1 MNCING
7 APSASDGMEVD
18 CPKRPAPL
26 RSGFVS
32 VLALAL
38 LGACATPDRG
48 LAPAARQVAVSSVLD
63 SLHDAAAKADED
75 RYFSLFAKDGIFLG
89 TDDTERWTVEQFR
102 AYAHPYFS
110 QGKGW
115 TYTVA
120 ERFVYFSRDGQTAW
134 FDERLDNAKWGR
146 CRGSGVLVKRG
157 GGWKIEQ
164 YNLLVPIP
172 NDLLPEVAGRIKE
185 FEAEKAKGK

>member
-1 MNCING
+1 MTN
-7 APSASDGMEVD
+7 
-18 CPKRPAPL
+18 RPV
-26 RSGFVS
+26 F
-32 VLALAL
+32 AL
-38 LGACATPDRG
+38 LFVAFAMQTGCRSDDAAG
-48 LAPAARQVAVSSVLD
+48 LKQSDEALIQRSPNADVARVLD
-63 SLHDAAAKADED
+63 ALHDAAAKADED

-89 TDDTERWTVEQFR
+89 TDDTERWTVDQFR
-102 AYAHPYFS
+102 AYAHPFFS

-120 ERFVYFSRDGQTAW
+120 ERFIDFSEDGRTAW

-157 GGWKIEQ
+157 NEWKIAQ

-185 FEAEKAKGK
+185 FGVGK